1 MTQTRAGELTAEL
14 AAKRTLRE
22 KEAKTLADRLK
33 NIEAL
38 RGYIDHL
45 DNQIVKLEAQ
55 LAREDTVLIRPEGKC
70 VTLEDSTGV
79 AWKV

>member
-55 LAREDTVLIRPEGKC
+55 LAREDVLHVKPEGPHVK
-70 VTLEDSTGV
+70 LLDANGV
-79 AWKV
+79 EWKV